1 MKIFIECGISL
12 SSPYNTGIQ
21 RVVRNIA
28 RESESVGQQ
37 LDVEC
42 IPVVFVGNSFNLY
55 NLKSDRINNSLL
67 GGDGIFLKALRN
79 LNNLLSILPLNM
91 GYSKFKIIVKPYI
104 RSLYFKYATDHKFGI
119 EDDVMSGRPLH
130 YLPNKLQQDA
140 VRAEEPNTVRAEGPN
155 ILLLLDSNWD
165 SQMWDSVDKFRSEGG
180 HVCAVLYDL
189 VPFTHPETVEDST
202 REAHTSWWK
211 EVPLHVDSVMCI
223 SQSVREDFLV
233 WQQKEKFSSPI
244 PAEKVKFFYLGAEYN
259 QADPFIQVL
268 SLDIPIFLV
277 VGSLEPRKNHGLILD
292 AFEQLWEQGYD
303 INLTVVGAH
312 GWKSQEVIDRIKNH
326 PELGRKLVFIN
337 DATDRDLVILY
348 ERSAALIIASLAEG
362 FGLPIVEAFRYG
374 AKVICSDIPVFREV
388 AGDQAEY
395 FESTNAGALANKVSE
410 SVSSLHNGLYQKIG
424 ITKEWITWK
433 QSTEQLFTRVL
444 AITTNSASSPDS
456 GGDNNLSKKN

>member
-12 SSPYNTGIQ
+12 NSPYSTGIQ

-28 RESESVGQQ
+28 RESELVGQQ
-37 LDVEC
+37 LGFEC
-42 IPVVFVGNSFNLY
+42 IPVIFVGNSFNRY
-55 NLKSDRINNSLL
+55 NLKSDRINSSLL
-67 GGDGIFLKALRN
+67 GGDGIFLKVLRN
-79 LNNLLSILPLNM
+79 FNNLLSRLPLKI

-104 RSLYFKYATDHKFGI
+104 KSLYFKYATDHKFGI
-119 EDDVMSGRPLH
+119 EDDVMGGRPLH
-130 YLPNKLQQDA
+130 YPPNKLQQDT
-140 VRAEEPNTVRAEGPN
+140 VSAEEPN

-189 VPFTHPETVEDST
+189 VPFTHPETVEDNT

-244 PAEKVKFFYLGAEYN
+244 PAEKVEFFYLGAEYN

-277 VGSLEPRKNHGLILD
+277 VGSLEPRKNHALILD
-292 AFEQLWEQGYD
+292 AFEQLWEQGYE

-326 PELGRKLVFIN
+326 PELGQKLVFIN

-374 AKVICSDIPVFREV
+374 TKVICSDIPVFREV

-395 FESTNAGALANKVSE
+395 FEPTNAEALANKVSE
-410 SVSSLHNGLYQKIG
+410 SVSSLRNGLYQKIG
-424 ITKEWITWK
+424 VTKEWITWK
-433 QSTEQLFTRVL
+433 ESTEQLFTRVL
-444 AITTNSASSPDS
+444 AIATNSASSPDS
-456 GGDNNLSKKN
+456 GVDNNSSKKIN